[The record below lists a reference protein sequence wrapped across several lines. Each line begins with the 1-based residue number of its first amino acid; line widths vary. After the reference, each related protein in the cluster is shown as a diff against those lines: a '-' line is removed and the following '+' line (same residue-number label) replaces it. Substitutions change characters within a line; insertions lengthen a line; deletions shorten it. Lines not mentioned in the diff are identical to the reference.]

1 MSHQCPICLEV
12 MGELNHAVTN
22 CGHHFHLMCLLVCC
36 TTQNSCPICRRSI
49 MTNQP
54 ENDNTVV
61 MDVTNDYASEVFPEE
76 PRRYEQTHVING
88 RILYSIGDYLYYTHE
103 CNESDQVGWIR
114 LNYDGTSS
122 YIWHRG
128 FEFLNV
134 SDDDTFQLHTT
145 PIPQV
150 NILNGSRFYI
160 KDGFMYLN
168 IECRDSELIARVIH
182 ENDDGTYQYDWYNE
196 GIRKM
201 ILGITDDEPEELFND
216 EESEYA
222 QEQNDY
228 DMVDFLE
235 TITYTPIPNRI
246 I

>member
-1 MSHQCPICLEV
+1 
-12 MGELNHAVTN
+12 
-22 CGHHFHLMCLLVCC
+22 
-36 TTQNSCPICRRSI
+36 

-54 ENDNTVV
+54 ENNNTVV
-61 MDVTNDYASEVFPEE
+61 MDVTNDYASAVFPEE
-76 PRRYEQTHVING
+76 PVRYEQTHEING
-88 RILYSIGDYLYYTHE
+88 RILYSNGDYLYYTHE

-134 SDDDTFQLHTT
+134 SNDDTFQLHTI

>member
-1 MSHQCPICLEV
+1 
-12 MGELNHAVTN
+12 
-22 CGHHFHLMCLLVCC
+22 
-36 TTQNSCPICRRSI
+36 

-134 SDDDTFQLHTT
+134 SNDDTFQLHTT

>member
-1 MSHQCPICLEV
+1 
-12 MGELNHAVTN
+12 
-22 CGHHFHLMCLLVCC
+22 
-36 TTQNSCPICRRSI
+36 

-76 PRRYEQTHVING
+76 PRRYEQTHEING

-134 SDDDTFQLHTT
+134 SDDDTFQLHTI

>member
-1 MSHQCPICLEV
+1 
-12 MGELNHAVTN
+12 
-22 CGHHFHLMCLLVCC
+22 
-36 TTQNSCPICRRSI
+36 
-49 MTNQP
+49 
-54 ENDNTVV
+54 
-61 MDVTNDYASEVFPEE
+61 
-76 PRRYEQTHVING
+76 
-88 RILYSIGDYLYYTHE
+88 
-103 CNESDQVGWIR
+103 
-114 LNYDGTSS
+114 
-122 YIWHRG
+122 
-128 FEFLNV
+128 
-134 SDDDTFQLHTT
+134 
-145 PIPQV
+145 
-150 NILNGSRFYI
+150 
-160 KDGFMYLN
+160 MYLN